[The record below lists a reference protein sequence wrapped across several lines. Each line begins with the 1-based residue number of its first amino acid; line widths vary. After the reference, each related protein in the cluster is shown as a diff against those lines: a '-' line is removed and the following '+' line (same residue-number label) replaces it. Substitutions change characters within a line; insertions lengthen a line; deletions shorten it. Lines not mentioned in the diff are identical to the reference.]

1 MFQHIDGYGRVS
13 AHVGIIKS
21 QTLTA
26 GSLSGY
32 ASSVSRRNVIEM
44 PIRKG
49 PTERVSSLIVHPR
62 SANSTYTGNLFL
74 YGCVDGKIASQAA
87 WYGPIAVKQFTTAD
101 YPGPTNKVVAGSTG
115 TYKCAPSVQFDTQ
128 DFPHVALLVQLS
140 STPAGWAGRCGVCF
154 DVDVQDATA

>member
-1 MFQHIDGYGRVS
+1 MFFHQNGYGRAT
-13 AHVGIIKS
+13 AHAGILQS
-21 QTLTA
+21 QTLAA
-26 GSLSGY
+26 GSLASA
-32 ASSVSRRNVIEM
+32 ASSVSRHSVINM
-44 PIRKG
+44 PIRKE
-49 PTERVSSLIVHPR
+49 PDERVSSLIVHPR

-74 YGCVDGKIASQAA
+74 YGCENGTTTAQTN

-101 YPGPTNKVVAGSTG
+101 YPGPTKKVVAGSTG

-140 STPAGWAGRCGVCF
+140 STPAAWATRCGLML